1 MISDDNNDNKHR
13 LIVSFVEQQGK
24 TKIIGESV
32 GKSDVFEV
40 LTKLGQFQGVMGGGW
55 GWSW

>member
-1 MISDDNNDNKHR
+1 MISDDNKHR

-40 LTKLGQFQGVMGGGW
+40 LTKLGQLQGVMGGSW